1 MKQGSSDQTE
11 LIKLWTIV
19 VIRVLV
25 VIVLFIGGLWVV
37 YSLRT
42 VLLLLVLSIFFCYMI
57 APLVR
62 LIEQPLY
69 VTGRE
74 IRLPRGAAIIVVY
87 VLMGSVFYVGLQLLL
102 PILWQQVTD
111 LGNNLPNYV
120 QGVTTSVNKA
130 FNDANGWVG
139 HLNLPQKWRE
149 YLITQA
155 SHLAESLLLFLGVI
169 LPEVWGFLLRLPWL
183 ILIPILSFFLLKD
196 APYFERAAV
205 ELVPERLQKRFHY
218 LLLDVSKTIA
228 AYIRAQIT
236 ACIAV
241 GAITTVG
248 FGLIGV
254 PYAVV
259 LGAVC
264 AVLEFVPMVGPLASA
279 VIVFSI
285 SLTVSVK
292 MALVVALFLI
302 ILRIVQDYIIYP
314 RIVGQGIKMHPLLV
328 VLAIFGGAEV
338 GGLAGIFLAIP
349 FVALLIVG
357 YNHYL
362 AYKGLREL
370 KPTSTGNL
378 TVIAVAEAAG
388 NLPPE
393 PEVRASGS
401 LRD

>member
-1 MKQGSSDQTE
+1 MKQRSSEQAE
-11 LIKLWTIV
+11 LLKLWTKV
-19 VIRVLV
+19 VIRVLLV
-25 VIVLFIGGLWVV
+25 IGLVIVVFWAL
-37 YSLRT
+37 YALRT

-62 LIEQPLY
+62 VFEQPVY
-69 VTGRE
+69 VSNRE

-87 VLMGSVFYVGLQLLL
+87 VLMGTVFYVGLQLFL

-139 HLNLPQKWRE
+139 HLKLPQKWRD
-149 YLITQA
+149 YLISQA
-155 SHLAESLLLFLGVI
+155 SHLAESLLLFVGVL
-169 LPEVWGFLLRLPWL
+169 LPGVWSFLLRLPWL
-183 ILIPILSFFLLKD
+183 ILIPVLSFFLLKD

-264 AVLEFVPMVGPLASA
+264 AVLEFLPMVGPLLSA

-285 SLTVSVK
+285 SLTISVK
-292 MALVVALFLI
+292 MAFVVALFLI

-314 RIVGQGIKMHPLLV
+314 RIVGQGIKMHPLVV

-338 GGLAGIFLAIP
+338 GGLAGVFLAIP

-357 YNHYL
+357 YNHFL

-370 KPTSTGNL
+370 KPTATGNL
-378 TVIAVAEAAG
+378 TVIAVDEAPDRV
-388 NLPPE
+388 PPE
-393 PEVRASGS
+393 PEVSASGS